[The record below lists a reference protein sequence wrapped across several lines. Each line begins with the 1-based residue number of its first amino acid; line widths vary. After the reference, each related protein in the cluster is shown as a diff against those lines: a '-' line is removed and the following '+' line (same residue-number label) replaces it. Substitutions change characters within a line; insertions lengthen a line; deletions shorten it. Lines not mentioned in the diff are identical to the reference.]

1 MAEDPHLLTDIRLEL
16 RQHELRPVYLVA
28 TREQRQRVRDGV
40 VTVEDFDTISGRQNL
55 GQAVVLR
62 LLTPRGE
69 LAPLGHPEYGS
80 RVHELI
86 GRQNTDTTRNLLK
99 LYILE
104 SLQMEPRIAKVVR
117 ADVVAVPHSRQQVS
131 VTVEIQPIGAS
142 EAVTIGPFTLEL

>member
-1 MAEDPHLLTDIRLEL
+1 VAEDAHLLSDIRLEL
-16 RQHELRPVYLVA
+16 RQHELRPVYVVA
-28 TREQRQRVRDGV
+28 TRQQRQRIGDRA
-40 VTVEDFDTISGRQNL
+40 VTVEDFDTIGGRQNL
-55 GQAVVLR
+55 GQAVVIR

-104 SLQMEPRIAKVVR
+104 SLQMEPRIARVIR
-117 ADVVAVPHSRQQVS
+117 ADVAAVAHSRQQVS
-131 VTVEIQPIGAS
+131 VTLEVQPIGAS
-142 EAVTIGPFTLEL
+142 ATVTIGPFTLEL